1 MMLLKVAE
9 KHEKHSRDSLFFE
22 IDSYILKGYV
32 RILFEWIVN
41 ISFLS
46 N

>member
-1 MMLLKVAE
+1 MKNTLE
-9 KHEKHSRDSLFFE
+9 TQ